1 MVPELVVVTTGEE
14 LYMDYVLDGV
24 MWTFQITIDRGIIST
39 SGFNNDLVVKSNLHE
54 VDRTSN
60 LSYFLYVE
68 YVSVVAMVI

>member
-24 MWTFQITIDRGIIST
+24 MWKFQITIDRGIIST

-68 YVSVVAMVI
+68 YVSVVAMVM

>member
-1 MVPELVVVTTGEE
+1 MVPELVFVTTVEE

-24 MWTFQITIDRGIIST
+24 MRTFQITIDRGIIST